1 MSKEMISVLE
11 RVGLG
16 AEEAKIYELLVSFSY
31 RTLGQLD
38 VYTKFERSQIL
49 DSLGKLIEKGYVKII
64 AGKTDETN
72 QYLPLSPRIM
82 LGADI
87 SAQINTALTGVA
99 KEISS
104 TWKAASDQ
112 VDTDLQTTQK
122 EISESIQGFIST
134 IHEKRDGQNERL
146 STWETEI
153 ISSTSEALEKLL
165 TTVDESAGLSV
176 DRLLTSLKDGVST
189 IEGTKDH
196 QDESLKSFNEE
207 MLETIE
213 SHFTSTVES
222 TSSLLDTNFETLI
235 GNIKAKE
242 TEFLAT
248 VSATRERATGLLDTA
263 KEDIEALLAETNTI
277 YAKFGANLADNGT
290 QAHIS
295 TGENWLAIINEYEE
309 SIHQI
314 VTSMEEGLNQIQEET
329 NKKVIETVNEI
340 GSTLQVLL
348 RNNNKAFGDI
358 IEQTE
363 TIVLTELVKIIDN
376 LSSDTTKQE
385 ASLSKQLSEYLDQ
398 FKLQTT
404 EMISSLEENL
414 NSQISGY
421 SEQSNK
427 FSTNIGD
434 SLDSSM
440 EELNSLI
447 IDVKD
452 NLSSF
457 MDNQLILINGLM
469 DQVSGQFTTQ
479 ITEKQGAMSNELKEL
494 INNFEKTLTS
504 KEFTHSYGYK
514 IINHFKELTTKSLAE
529 IKKKSE
535 EYRFTMNES
544 LDDLSTTFQEDT
556 TELRE
561 GLNESNFELKDGL
574 PKRVEM
580 RMKDSEMKW
589 SEYSIFY
596 REKVGK
602 LLELLDTLS
611 SEGDQTLQKKLL
623 RGRDEIQAYKDN
635 IDRLAIDLREERDAA
650 EEFFGEAEQVLIE
663 SRTGLI
669 DEINRTVVTK
679 VDEIDQQMA
688 DHVEDLISYM
698 DDSKG
703 QIEQLGKSYEK
714 LITDGFNE
722 TKANYEHPLIELVE
736 SIYNDAHKF
745 AKSCEKVFLDVTKN
759 LTAVM
764 NTEFNEQKGTG
775 EELINT
781 SKEKLEET
789 TTQGYSVLSE
799 NAENSKVL
807 IQELTKKF
815 NTSIQKETTKLI
827 KQLNTTVQSR
837 SEEHSELVDIL
848 SNQIKNDVE
857 TTVNGLSDAKEG
869 IKGDMAT
876 SLASANE
883 EHKNLS
889 NKLAE
894 TVDEAVKEATSKSLG
909 SLGDIRSGFEAAKS
923 DESIFGQEKAF
934 FEEKQTENLEKLKGT
949 ISTEINIF
957 KDETDKFLSSSKDKL
972 LKISEDIKSRDT
984 RFGDDTSQDIKDI
997 VEESCNDFEREKT
1010 ATFKR
1015 ISEGLVS
1022 ASSTIKANVNNSFTS
1037 VQTSIAEV
1045 SGEVTGVINR
1055 SDEKLSTE
1063 TTQHRQVFKDA
1074 KEEAETSFNA
1084 DVKVMAKSF
1093 IDENTKTI
1101 DDWVSGAKGF
1111 DTKFKKESKNH
1122 VFSGKKEIV
1131 ATIDEIPN
1139 ILASVMKDT
1148 SEALKV
1154 LEAISGATQGIEP
1167 KPIEFTYVEAGKAAV
1182 DSIINGTLS
1191 DIKSQAV
1198 CITPLLSGIEVET
1211 MNPKLRPIRWVT
1223 DPAQHVA
1230 GDNEKLTQLKQK
1242 EPPIDFRGSANLDFF
1257 LVTRDRECAVFGVN
1271 LGQENAVCITTYD
1284 EGLVTLMSSVVHS
1297 YTSGKR
1303 L

>member
-49 DSLGKLIEKGYVKII
+49 DSIEKLIEKGYVKII

-104 TWKAASDQ
+104 TWKTASDQ

-122 EISESIQGFIST
+122 EISKSIQGFIST
-134 IHEKRDGQNERL
+134 IQEKRDTQNERL
-146 STWETEI
+146 ATWEKDVL
-153 ISSTSEALEKLL
+153 SSTSEALEKLL

-189 IEGTKDH
+189 VEGTKEH

-213 SHFTSTVES
+213 LHFTSTVES

-235 GNIKAKE
+235 TNIKAKE

-248 VSATRERATGLLDTA
+248 ISSTRERATGLLNTA
-263 KEDIEALLAETNTI
+263 REDIEAILAETNTT
-277 YAKFGANLADNGT
+277 YAKFGADLTENST
-290 QAHIS
+290 QAHIL
-295 TGENWLAIINEYEE
+295 TGEKWLAVINEYEE
-309 SIHQI
+309 AIHLI
-314 VTSMEEGLNQIQEET
+314 VTTMEQGLDQIQEET
-329 NKKVIETVNEI
+329 NKKVIETINEI
-340 GSTLQVLL
+340 GLTLQALL
-348 RNNNKAFGDI
+348 RTNNKSFGDI

-363 TIVLTELVKIIDN
+363 TIVLTELVKIIDK
-376 LSSDTTKQE
+376 LSSDTTNQE
-385 ASLSKQLSEYLDQ
+385 SSLSKQLHEYLDQ
-398 FKLQTT
+398 FKVQTA

-421 SEQSNK
+421 SEQSEI
-427 FSTNIGD
+427 FSTNIGV

-440 EELNSLI
+440 EELNKLI
-447 IDVKD
+447 INLKE

-457 MDNQLILINGLM
+457 MDNQLVLINELM
-469 DQVSGQFTTQ
+469 DQVSNQFSSQ
-479 ITEKQGAMSNELKEL
+479 ITEKQGVMSNELKEMV
-494 INNFEKTLTS
+494 NNFEKSLTS
-504 KEFTHSYGYK
+504 KEFTESYGYK

-529 IKKKSE
+529 IAKKSE
-535 EYRFTMNES
+535 EYRSSMDES
-544 LDDLSTTFQEDT
+544 LDDLSTAFQEDT

-561 GLNESNFELKDGL
+561 GLNQSNFELKDGL

-580 RMKDSEMKW
+580 RMKDGEMKW

-602 LLELLDTLS
+602 LLELLETLS
-611 SEGDQTLQKKLL
+611 SEADRTTQKRIL
-623 RGRDEIQAYKDN
+623 RGKDEIIAYNEKV
-635 IDRLAIDLREERDAA
+635 DRLAADLREERDSA

-688 DHVEDLISYM
+688 EHVDDLVSFM
-698 DDSKG
+698 DDSKE
-703 QIEQLGKSYEK
+703 QIDSLGKSYEK
-714 LITDGFNE
+714 LITDEFNE
-722 TKANYEHPLIELVE
+722 TKANYENPLIELIE
-736 SIYNDAHKF
+736 SIFSDSQKF
-745 AKSCEKVFLDVTKN
+745 VKSCEKVFLDVTKN
-759 LTAVM
+759 LTKVM
-764 NTEFNEQKGTG
+764 TSKFNEQKVTG

-781 SKEKLEET
+781 SKETLEET
-789 TTQGYSVLSE
+789 TTQGYGVLSE
-799 NAENSKVL
+799 NAENSKVQ
-807 IQELTKKF
+807 IQELTQEF
-815 NTSIQKETTKLI
+815 NESIQKETTKLI
-827 KQLNTTVQSR
+827 QQLNTTVQSR
-837 SEEHSELVDIL
+837 SEEHSELVDLL
-848 SNQIKNDVE
+848 SHQMKNDVE
-857 TTVNGLSDAKEG
+857 TTVNGLSEAKEG

-876 SLASANE
+876 SLASANK

-909 SLGDIRSGFEAAKS
+909 SLGDIRNDFEIAKS
-923 DESIFGQEKAF
+923 DESVFGQEKAS
-934 FEEKQTENLEKLKGT
+934 FEEKQAENLEKLKGSIT
-949 ISTEINIF
+949 TEINTF
-957 KDETDKFLSSSKDKL
+957 KDETNKFLGSSKDKL
-972 LKISEDIKSRDT
+972 LKISEDIESRDT
-984 RFGDDTSQDIKDI
+984 RFGDDASQDIKDI
-997 VEESCNDFEREKT
+997 VEESCNDFDREKA

-1015 ISEGLVS
+1015 VSEGLVS

-1037 VQTSIAEV
+1037 VQTTIAEV
-1045 SGEVTGVINR
+1045 AGEVTGVITR
-1055 SDEKLSTE
+1055 SEEKLSSE
-1063 TTQHRQVFKDA
+1063 TTQHRQVFKDV
-1074 KEEAETSFNA
+1074 KEEAEKTFN
-1084 DVKVMAKSF
+1084 DEITTTAKSF
-1093 IDENTKTI
+1093 TDENTKTI
-1101 DDWVSGAKGF
+1101 NDWVSAAKGY
-1111 DTKFKKESKNH
+1111 DGSFKKESESH

-1139 ILASVMKDT
+1139 ILSSVMKDT

-1154 LEAISGATQGIEP
+1154 LEAISGATQGVEP
-1167 KPIEFTYVEAGKAAV
+1167 KPIEFTYVEAGKLAV
-1182 DSIINGTLS
+1182 DAVINGTLS

-1223 DPAQHVA
+1223 DPEQHAA
-1230 GDNEKLTQLKQK
+1230 GDNEKLAQLKQK
-1242 EPPIDFRGSANLDFF
+1242 EPPIDFRESANLDFF

-1284 EGLVTLMSSVVHS
+1284 EGLVTLMSSIVHT